1 MLPEDLLVTFLIS
14 RFLCLTKTVEDAK
27 VAILCIKNFLC
38 DDLLALAVKA
48 TPLRVANHHMIH
60 RIVLD
65 VISCDLA
72 CIGTFAIGTAVLR
85 ADHDA
90 RLHDGLHQ
98 RQMQEAR

>member
-1 MLPEDLLVTFLIS
+1 MLPKDLLVAFLIS
-14 RFLCLTKTVEDAK
+14 RLLCLTKTIEDAK
-27 VAILCIKNFLC
+27 VAILSIMNFLC
-38 DDLLALAVKA
+38 DNFLTIAVQA
-48 TPLRVANHHMIH
+48 TPLRVTNHHMVH

-72 CIGTFAIGTAVLR
+72 CIGAFTIGTAVLS

-98 RQMQEAR
+98 RKMQEAR

>member
-1 MLPEDLLVTFLIS
+1 MLSEDLLVTFLIS
-14 RFLCLTKTVEDAK
+14 RFLCLTKTIEDAK
-27 VAILCIKNFLC
+27 VAIFSILNFLS
-38 DDLLALAVKA
+38 DNFLTIAVQA
-48 TPLRVANHHMIH
+48 TPLRVANHHMVH

-72 CIGTFAIGTAVLR
+72 CIGTFTIVTAVLR

>member
-1 MLPEDLLVTFLIS
+1 MLPEDLFVTFLIS
-14 RFLCLTKTVEDAK
+14 RLLCLTKTIKDAK
-27 VAILCIKNFLC
+27 VTILGIENFLC
-38 DDLLALAVKA
+38 DNFLTLAVQA
-48 TPLRVANHHMIH
+48 TPLRVTNHHMVH

-72 CIGTFAIGTAVLR
+72 CIGTFSIGAAILS